1 MVNELVDM
9 GYSLNVESG
18 KDKAVLWQTNTG
30 GNHYNHIHISN
41 ITDTPSEESETEDTE
56 TTTAGVRDGQFQQEK
71 PSFDISQT
79 LKSFQKFKDIFK

>member
-1 MVNELVDM
+1 VNELINM

-18 KDKAVLWQTNTG
+18 KDKAVFWQTNKG
-30 GNHYNHIHISN
+30 GNHYNHIHVSN
-41 ITDTPSEESETEDTE
+41 ITDTPSEESETE
-56 TTTAGVRDGQFQQEK
+56 TTTASVKDGQFQQEK